1 MVDVTLTAGQRRV
14 LEHVRLFRITTQD
27 VLERLYFRGREK
39 NVKSFLQRLR
49 KRGFLDFAPL
59 TSRRNY
65 YHLTQRG
72 LQLLGAPDLRAGP
85 LKGDSLVERYGI
97 LEFCSRRPGARQKLS
112 KEDFAT
118 RFPQLA
124 PRNMPGTCY
133 YVDAEEE
140 PRRYGWVYVHR
151 SAPAWRVQTRVVQNI
166 LGRRYAHEETSCS
179 RQRCSLAWRSWEGG
193 GLATCFEL
201 CWKPGSGLRRTLARG
216 SSLLFPGRVAL
227 RPGSDTGSHAMP
239 SPLRFAAGRASP
251 WPGAWCRQ
259 SGLRATTCAI
269 KIKTP

>member
-97 LEFCSRRPGARQKLS
+97 LEFCSRRPAARQKLS

-166 LGRRYAHEETSCS
+166 LGRRYAHEEWKRVIDAGQFAVAVVSSTAQKSAELREIFS
-179 RQRCSLAWRSWEGG
+179 GDWPQVTFRFEVIEELLPILDRQVED
-193 GLATCFEL
+193 
-201 CWKPGSGLRRTLARG
+201 AR
-216 SSLLFPGRVAL
+216 
-227 RPGSDTGSHAMP
+227 
-239 SPLRFAAGRASP
+239 
-251 WPGAWCRQ
+251 
-259 SGLRATTCAI
+259 
-269 KIKTP
+269 

>member
-166 LGRRYAHEETSCS
+166 LGRRYAHEEWKRVIDAGQFAVAVVSSTAQKSAELREIFS
-179 RQRCSLAWRSWEGG
+179 GDWPQVTFRFEVIEELLPILDRQVED
-193 GLATCFEL
+193 
-201 CWKPGSGLRRTLARG
+201 AR
-216 SSLLFPGRVAL
+216 
-227 RPGSDTGSHAMP
+227 
-239 SPLRFAAGRASP
+239 
-251 WPGAWCRQ
+251 
-259 SGLRATTCAI
+259 
-269 KIKTP
+269 

>member
-97 LEFCSRRPGARQKLS
+97 LEFCSRRPAARQKLS

-166 LGRRYAHEETSCS
+166 LGRRYAHEGWKRVIDAGQFAVAVVSSTAQKSAELREIFSGDWPQVAFRFEVIEELLPILD
-179 RQRCSLAWRSWEGG
+179 RQVED
-193 GLATCFEL
+193 
-201 CWKPGSGLRRTLARG
+201 AR
-216 SSLLFPGRVAL
+216 
-227 RPGSDTGSHAMP
+227 
-239 SPLRFAAGRASP
+239 
-251 WPGAWCRQ
+251 
-259 SGLRATTCAI
+259 
-269 KIKTP
+269 